1 MLMML
6 LLVPLL
12 LSRKKRVRSTALFT
26 TESTFDLLMML
37 MLSLFLSR
45 KYSCS
50 YSSSYSSFEVWLLHR
65 IGTKKFL
72 HFIRSR
78 SRSLP
83 PFPPPFGACS
93 SRRRDSEAFLCLLR
107 LCLLLGAAA
116 AFGRE
121 DILGV
126 TKGALEEE
134 QQPASRRRR
143 RRRIPPRKGEKKT
156 KKKY

>member
-1 MLMML
+1 MMML
-6 LLVPLL
+6 LTPLL
-12 LSRKKRVRSTALFT
+12 LSCKKRVRSRALFT
-26 TESTFDLLMML
+26 TEESTFDLLILL
-37 MLSLFLSR
+37 MLLLLLR

-50 YSSSYSSFEVWLLHR
+50 YSYSYSSFEVRLLHR

-126 TKGALEEE
+126 TKGALEE
-134 QQPASRRRR
+134 QQRPASRRRR

>member
-1 MLMML
+1 MML
-6 LLVPLL
+6 LLTPLL
-12 LSRKKRVRSTALFT
+12 LSRKKRVRSRALFT
-26 TESTFDLLMML
+26 TEESTFDLLILL
-37 MLSLFLSR
+37 MLLLLLR

-50 YSSSYSSFEVWLLHR
+50 YSYSYSSFEVRLLHR

-93 SRRRDSEAFLCLLR
+93 SRRRDSEAFHCLLR

-126 TKGALEEE
+126 TKGALEE
-134 QQPASRRRR
+134 QQRPASRRRR

>member
-1 MLMML
+1 M
-6 LLVPLL
+6 
-12 LSRKKRVRSTALFT
+12 
-26 TESTFDLLMML
+26 
-37 MLSLFLSR
+37 
-45 KYSCS
+45 
-50 YSSSYSSFEVWLLHR
+50 WLLHR
-65 IGTKKFL
+65 IGTTKFL

-93 SRRRDSEAFLCLLR
+93 SRRKASEAFLSRLLR

-126 TKGALEEE
+126 TRGALEEE

-156 KKKY
+156 KKKH

>member
-1 MLMML
+1 MML

-50 YSSSYSSFEVWLLHR
+50 YSYSYSSFEVWLLHR

-93 SRRRDSEAFLCLLR
+93 SRRRDSEAFLSRLLR